1 MDRAERAPYGRRPL
15 NLLRIM
21 PAKGGD
27 KMVDSPDAAHCF
39 QRGTRI
45 SVFQGARPAISG
57 DLVVESHGMAPIPE
71 DQRYGSSW
79 RNFTVWF
86 APNMELS
93 GLFTGTLAFTLG
105 LGFWP
110 GLIAIVIGV
119 FLGALPVALLATFG
133 PKTGM
138 GQLPL
143 ARLPFG
149 RSIALPAAVQWLS
162 AIAWD
167 GLVGLFGA
175 EGAQLLFHVPFAVG
189 VVIVLALEGL
199 IGFVGYEVIH
209 QLEKWG
215 SAILA
220 VLFVVLSLRIFQHG
234 NIPLHNTVHGGAA
247 MGAFILMTTI
257 AFSGT
262 FSWASYAAD
271 YSRYQA
277 KDTPSS
283 PIFFWTLGG
292 LCASYIWTYAI
303 GLAGARVLSN
313 QTAAGVRSLVGGGA
327 VGVLA
332 LITVIFGA
340 ITSNAMNDYSGSLAL
355 QAAGVKLR
363 RNWSAALGTGLA
375 FCLILWIHGG
385 NTSGKF
391 QSVLLF
397 SAYWIAPF
405 LAIVLID
412 WHDRK
417 GSTTYGG
424 LSALMDLKNLN
435 TGWPALVSLV
445 VGFGAMVPFMNTALL
460 VGPVAKALDGAD
472 LSFYV
477 GFVVA
482 AAVYLALHKLVVPNP
497 AFGLGEIEKP
507 HVGASDTA

>member
-1 MDRAERAPYGRRPL
+1 MDRAERAPQRCRPL

-27 KMVDSPDAAHCF
+27 EMVDSPDPAKLLAG
-39 QRGTRI
+39 RTRS
-45 SVFQGARPAISG
+45 SVFAGVRPTLSG

-71 DQRYGSSW
+71 DQRYGSSR

-93 GLFTGTLAFTLG
+93 GVFTGTLAFTLG
-105 LGFWP
+105 LGLWP
-110 GLIAIVIGV
+110 GLLAILIGV
-119 FLGALPVALLATFG
+119 CLGALPVAFLATLG

-149 RSIALPAAVQWLS
+149 KSIALPAVVQWLS

-175 EGAQLLFHVPFAVG
+175 EGAQALFHVPFALG
-189 VVIVLALEGL
+189 ALMVLALEGL
-199 IGFVGYEVIH
+199 IGFVGYELIH

-220 VLFVVLSLRIFQHG
+220 VLFAVLSLRIFQHG
-234 NIPLHNTVHGGAA
+234 DIPLHNTVNGGAA
-247 MGAFILMTTI
+247 VGAWVLMSTI
-257 AFSGT
+257 AFGGA

-271 YSRYQA
+271 YTRYQK
-277 KDTPSS
+277 KDTPSPS
-283 PIFFWTLGG
+283 IFFWTFGG
-292 LCASYIWTYAI
+292 LCASYVWTYAI

-313 QTAAGVRSLVGGGA
+313 QTAAGVRALVGGGA
-327 VGVLA
+327 LGTLA
-332 LITVIFGA
+332 LVTVIFGA

-355 QAAGVKLR
+355 QAAGVKLK
-363 RNWSAALGTGLA
+363 RNWSVALGTVLA
-375 FCLILWIHGG
+375 FCLILWIHQGH
-385 NTSGKF
+385 TSGKF

-405 LAIVLID
+405 LAIILID
-412 WHDRK
+412 WHDRA
-417 GSTTYGG
+417 GSPTHAR
-424 LSALMDLKNLN
+424 LSALMDLKNLSS
-435 TGWPALVSLV
+435 GWPALVSLV
-445 VGFGAMVPFMNTALL
+445 LGFGVMVPFMNTGVLM
-460 VGPVAKALDGAD
+460 GPVAKALDGAD

-477 GFVVA
+477 GFLVA
-482 AAVYLALHKLVVPNP
+482 GSVYLTLR
-497 AFGLGEIEKP
+497 E
-507 HVGASDTA
+507 SS

>member
-1 MDRAERAPYGRRPL
+1 ML
-15 NLLRIM
+15 C
-21 PAKGGD
+21 
-27 KMVDSPDAAHCF
+27 SPGASQLCAG
-39 QRGTRI
+39 GTRT
-45 SVFQGARPAISG
+45 SVFEGARPTLSG

-71 DQRYGSSW
+71 DQRYGRSW

-93 GLFTGTLAFTLG
+93 GVFTGTLAFTLG
-105 LGFWP
+105 LGLWP
-110 GLIAIVIGV
+110 GVLAILIGV
-119 FLGALPVALLATFG
+119 CLGALPVALLATLG

-149 RSIALPAAVQWLS
+149 KSIALPAAVQWLS
-162 AIAWD
+162 AVAWD

-175 EGAQLLFHVPFAVG
+175 EGAQALFHVPFAVG
-189 VVIVLALEGL
+189 VLMVLALEGL
-199 IGFVGYEVIH
+199 IGFAGYEVIH

-220 VLFVVLSLRIFQHG
+220 VLFVVLSLRILQHG
-234 NIPLHNTVHGGAA
+234 DIPFHNTVHGGAA
-247 MGAFILMTTI
+247 VGAFVLMTTI
-257 AFSGT
+257 SFSGA

-271 YSRYQA
+271 YSRYQE

-283 PIFFWTLGG
+283 PIFFWTFGG
-292 LCASYIWTYAI
+292 LCASYIWTYVI

-327 VGVLA
+327 VGALA

-375 FCLILWIHGG
+375 FCLILWIHEG

-417 GSTTYGG
+417 GSATYGR

-445 VGFGAMVPFMNTALL
+445 VGFGAMVPFMNTGLL

-477 GFVVA
+477 GFVIA
-482 AAVYLALHKLVVPNP
+482 ATTYLGLRRLEIPNTAIGQGALHRQLSTLQSSGPRAIRSRSLSTSK
-497 AFGLGEIEKP
+497 
-507 HVGASDTA
+507 

>member
-1 MDRAERAPYGRRPL
+1 
-15 NLLRIM
+15 M

-27 KMVDSPDAAHCF
+27 EMVDSPDAAELLAG
-39 QRGTRI
+39 RTRS
-45 SVFQGARPAISG
+45 SVFAGVRPALNG

-71 DQRYGSSW
+71 DQRYGSSQ

-93 GLFTGTLAFTLG
+93 GVFTGTLAFTLG
-105 LGFWP
+105 LGLWP
-110 GLIAIVIGV
+110 GVVAILIGV
-119 FLGALPVALLATFG
+119 CLGALPVAFLATWG

-149 RSIALPAAVQWLS
+149 KSIALPALVQWLS

-175 EGAQLLFHVPFAVG
+175 EGAQALFHIPFALAVLM
-189 VVIVLALEGL
+189 VLALEGL

-220 VLFVVLSLRIFQHG
+220 LLFVVLSLRILQHG
-234 NIPLHNTVHGGAA
+234 DIPLHNTVHGGAA
-247 MGAFILMTTI
+247 VGAFVLMSTI
-257 AFSGT
+257 AFGGA

-271 YSRYQA
+271 YSRYQK

-283 PIFFWTLGG
+283 PIFFWTFGG
-292 LCASYIWTYAI
+292 LCASYVWTYAI

-313 QTAAGVRSLVGGGA
+313 QTAAGVRALVGGGA
-327 VGVLA
+327 LGTLA

-355 QAAGVKLR
+355 QAAGVRLK
-363 RNWSAALGTGLA
+363 RNWSAALGTVVA
-375 FCLILWIHGG
+375 FCLILWIHQG

-405 LAIVLID
+405 LAIILID
-412 WHDRK
+412 WRDRE
-417 GSTTYGG
+417 GSTTHEG
-424 LSALMDLKNLN
+424 LLALMDLKNLRA
-435 TGWPALVSLV
+435 GWPASVSLV
-445 VGFGAMVPFMNTALL
+445 VGFGAMMPFMNTGVL
-460 VGPVAKALDGAD
+460 VGPVAQALDGAD

-477 GFVVA
+477 GFLVA
-482 AAVYLALHKLVVPNP
+482 GAVYLTLRNSAVSTTLTLQRTLNGVYPDPPESCESERYGHQRTR
-497 AFGLGEIEKP
+497 ARR
-507 HVGASDTA
+507 

>member
-1 MDRAERAPYGRRPL
+1 
-15 NLLRIM
+15 
-21 PAKGGD
+21 
-27 KMVDSPDAAHCF
+27 
-39 QRGTRI
+39 
-45 SVFQGARPAISG
+45 
-57 DLVVESHGMAPIPE
+57 
-71 DQRYGSSW
+71 
-79 RNFTVWF
+79 
-86 APNMELS
+86 
-93 GLFTGTLAFTLG
+93 
-105 LGFWP
+105 
-110 GLIAIVIGV
+110 
-119 FLGALPVALLATFG
+119 
-133 PKTGM
+133 M

-149 RSIALPAAVQWLS
+149 KSIALPAAVQWLS

-175 EGAQLLFHVPFAVG
+175 EGAQALFHVPFAVG
-189 VVIVLALEGL
+189 VLIVLALEGM

-220 VLFVVLSLRIFQHG
+220 VLFVVLSLRILQHG
-234 NIPLHNTVHGGAA
+234 DIPFHNTVHGGAA
-247 MGAFILMTTI
+247 VGAFVLTTTI
-257 AFSGT
+257 AFSGA

-271 YSRYQA
+271 YSRYQE

-283 PIFFWTLGG
+283 PIFLWTLGG

-313 QTAAGVRSLVGGGA
+313 QTAVGVRSLVGGGA
-327 VGVLA
+327 VGALA
-332 LITVIFGA
+332 LITIIFGA

-363 RNWSAALGTGLA
+363 RNWSAVLGTGLA
-375 FCLILWIHGG
+375 FCLILWIHQGD
-385 NTSGKF
+385 TSGKF

-405 LAIVLID
+405 LAVVLID

-417 GSTTYGG
+417 GATTYGG
-424 LSALMDLKNLN
+424 LSALMDLKHLN
-435 TGWPALVSLV
+435 SGWPALVSLV
-445 VGFGAMVPFMNTALL
+445 VGFGAMVPFMNTGQL

-482 AAVYLALHKLVVPNP
+482 AAVYLSLHKLVVPNP
-497 AFGLGEIEKP
+497 VLDRGEIGKP
-507 HVGASDTA
+507 HIGASDTA